1 MGLFSKIFTVNGN
14 RVPEELRTQ
23 LEAEGVIVL
32 SGKVSVSQGF
42 SGHVPGL
49 FSSTSRNRSSGTLA
63 ITRQR
68 VYASLPY
75 APRLKQPAID
85 QRWDAEQQ
93 GPAKVT
99 IDGTGVHLDIDIKHV
114 DPRFQG
120 DLTLLYRQEFTEAQL
135 AQLPARSLAFSVT
148 PDYVFHILGVRAKT

>member
-23 LEAEGVIVL
+23 LESEGVIFL
-32 SGKVSVSQGF
+32 SGKVGVSQHF
-42 SGHVPGL
+42 SGSVPGL

-68 VYASLPY
+68 VYALLPY
-75 APRLKQPAID
+75 APRLKQPAVD

-99 IDGTGVHLDIDIKHV
+99 ISESGVEVSIDIKRV

-120 DLTLLYRQEFTEAQL
+120 SLTLLYRQELTEEQL

>member
-1 MGLFSKIFTVNGN
+1 MGLFSKIFSVNAS
-14 RVPEELRTQ
+14 RVPEELRAQ
-23 LEAEGVIVL
+23 LDAEGIIFL
-32 SGKVSVSQGF
+32 SGKVGVSQRF
-42 SGHVPGL
+42 SGSVPGL

-68 VYASLPY
+68 VYALLPY
-75 APRLKQPAID
+75 ARRLTEPAID
-85 QRWDAEQQ
+85 QRWDADQR

-99 IDGTGVHLDIDIKHV
+99 ISPSGVELVIDIKHV

-120 DLTLLYRQEFTEAQL
+120 NLTLLYRQTLIDEVL

-148 PDYVFHILGVRAKT
+148 PEYVFHILGVRAKT